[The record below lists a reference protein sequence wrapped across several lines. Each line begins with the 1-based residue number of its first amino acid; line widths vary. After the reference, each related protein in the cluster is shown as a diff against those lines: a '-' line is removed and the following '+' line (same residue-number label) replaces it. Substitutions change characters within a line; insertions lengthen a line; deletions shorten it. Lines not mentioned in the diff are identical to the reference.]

1 MKSSKY
7 SFPWKSSLI
16 RGIFLLLKNFLII
29 ASKLLTFLLYE
40 LIYMLFGKNKL
51 VWKLQFRYIGLLVE
65 ISVSPVFYCY
75 FYYFDSFHKHCFSL
89 GWDLLLSIFFFFF
102 VNQGGSLSSMV
113 NVSCGIKLE
122 SIVPINHIN
131 CSSKINIAS
140 W

>member
-65 ISVSPVFYCY
+65 ISVSPVFSCY
-75 FYYFDSFHKHCFSL
+75 FFYFDSFL
-89 GWDLLLSIFFFFF
+89 
-102 VNQGGSLSSMV
+102 
-113 NVSCGIKLE
+113 
-122 SIVPINHIN
+122 
-131 CSSKINIAS
+131 
-140 W
+140 

>member
-89 GWDLLLSIFFFFF
+89 GCDFDSLGGCLMVTAYYLVVTVGYCSLPGGYWWLLL
-102 VNQGGSLSSMV
+102 VTV
-113 NVSCGIKLE
+113 
-122 SIVPINHIN
+122 
-131 CSSKINIAS
+131 CSQF
-140 W
+140 